1 MIVLDTNVLSEP
13 LRPRPS
19 PAVLDWL
26 AALDE
31 PAAITAVSVGEI
43 LCGARF
49 LPNGRRRAELI
60 EGIESIVRA
69 FRHDILPYG
78 EASARAYAELSE
90 KRRGAGRALSVEDGM
105 IAAICRTHGAT
116 LATRNERDFDDLGID
131 IVNPW
136 AL

>member
-1 MIVLDTNVLSEP
+1 MMVLDTNVLSEP
-13 LRPRPS
+13 LRPNPA

-43 LCGARF
+43 LGGARF
-49 LPNGRRRAELI
+49 LPEGRRRSELI
-60 EGIESIVRA
+60 DGIDAIVRA

-78 EASARAYAELSE
+78 EASARTYAELAES
-90 KRRGAGRALSVEDGM
+90 RRRAGRALSVEDGM
-105 IAAICRTHGAT
+105 IAAICRSYGAT

-131 IVNPW
+131 VVNPW